1 MRRAGPVQ
9 PGRVHLERIRAFG
22 QTRRPRLSNE
32 SARES
37 ARESAGESAGGDGT
51 EPVALNVVVPARFQ
65 PILDEARPLAEAFRA
80 HGHTLYL
87 VGGIVRDTLLG
98 LSRSAPD
105 IDCTTDASPD
115 QIEAIVRS
123 LKPESIWTVGKKFG
137 TIGAHLRMGVSSGTP
152 KDGPVRPVEITT
164 HRAEAYNADSR
175 KPDVEFSTDI
185 NADLSRR
192 DFTVNAMALSILDLE
207 LIDPFNGAVDLAN
220 KVLRTPL
227 SPAVSFTDDP
237 LRMLRAARF
246 IAGYELAPDEAVVA
260 AVREFGERLEIVS
273 AERVRDELDKLLI
286 TTDPSAGLWF
296 IVETNLAAYF
306 LPELPAMALEQD
318 PIHRHKDVL
327 AHTLAVVAKTS
338 PERVL
343 RMAALLHDI
352 AKPKTRSIGP
362 HGVSFHHHDI
372 VGARMA
378 RDRLRALRY
387 SNDDVHDI
395 SELVALHLRFHT
407 YSMGW
412 TDSAVRR
419 YVRDAGPLLDKL
431 NELTRCDCTT
441 RNAKKAAILAKRMD
455 DLEDRIAEL
464 RAQEEID
471 SIRPDLDGVAVME
484 YLAAGPGRHIG
495 EALNMLLEARME
507 EGPLGE
513 DEAKRRLDVWWAKR
527 SAAPIAEKPLRV
539 RKVKEQ
545 KEAKEPGASDEGHN
559 SV

>member
-1 MRRAGPVQ
+1 VSGYGLGLALRADLFTPVTSI
-9 PGRVHLERIRAFG
+9 PERIGAFD
-22 QTRRPRLSNE
+22 QSPRL
-32 SARES
+32 REVS
-37 ARESAGESAGGDGT
+37 RGFDG
-51 EPVALNVVVPARFQ
+51 EPVALGVVVPARFQ
-65 PILDEARPLAEAFRA
+65 PILDETRPLAEAFRA

-115 QIEAIVRS
+115 QIEAIIRS

-137 TIGAHLRMGVSSGTP
+137 TIGAHLRMGGQV
-152 KDGPVRPVEITT
+152 KDAESGPVRPVEITT

-185 NADLSRR
+185 TADLSRR

-246 IAGYELAPDEAVVA
+246 IAGYELAPDEALVA
-260 AVREFGERLEIVS
+260 AVRKFGDRLEIVS
-273 AERVRDELDKLLI
+273 AERVRDELDKLLV
-286 TTDPSAGLWF
+286 TPDPSAGLWF

-352 AKPKTRSIGP
+352 AKPKTRSIGE

-387 SNDDVHDI
+387 SNDDVADI

-441 RNAKKAAILAKRMD
+441 RNAKKAAILAKRMG

-471 SIRPDLDGVAVME
+471 SIRPDLDGNAIME

-513 DEAKRRLDVWWAKR
+513 EEAKRRLDAWWAER
-527 SAAPIAEKPLRV
+527 SGAGITEKPLRT
-539 RKVKEQ
+539 RKPK
-545 KEAKEPGASDEGHN
+545 ASDEGLN